1 MAPTP
6 DQVRSAVQ
14 RHCQHWNDRDQVAW
28 ESLFADDVTFDDPVG
43 VPTKHG
49 RDAVRAWITDLM
61 VVRADV
67 HAVLEWYV
75 VKGRRVIL
83 SMQNRYYA
91 PDPDGEHIDF
101 AGLTVLEYA
110 GEGLFGYEEDYW
122 DTAGARTAYERFTA
136 EVERCGGRGLEG
148 GRLGRLQA
156 ERRAATEAVFARG
169 G

>member
-1 MAPTP
+1 MSLEEEVEQAFRACWTTGSLDEDWATWP
-6 DQVRSAVQ
+6 DHLTENVLYVER
-14 RHCQHWNDRDQVAW
+14 
-28 ESLFADDVTFDDPVG
+28 FFGTM
-43 VPTKHG
+43 HG

-67 HAVLEWYV
+67 HAVLDWYL
-75 VKGRRVIL
+75 VKGRRVVL
-83 SMQNRYYA
+83 SMQNRYYS

-110 GEGLFGYEEDYW
+110 GNGLFGYEEDYW
-122 DTAGARTAYERFTA
+122 DLAGAKAAHERFTA
-136 EVERCGGRGLEG
+136 EVERCGGRGLDG
-148 GRLGRLQA
+148 GRLEQLQA